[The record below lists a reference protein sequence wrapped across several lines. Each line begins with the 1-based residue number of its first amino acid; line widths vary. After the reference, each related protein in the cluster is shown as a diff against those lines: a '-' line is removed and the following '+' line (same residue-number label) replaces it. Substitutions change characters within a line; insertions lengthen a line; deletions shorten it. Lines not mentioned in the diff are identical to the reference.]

1 MAIQLKDLVEP
12 KTTAILCMEMQRGI
26 VGDMSPI
33 PQLVDA
39 VRAGNVPAH
48 IADLMA
54 AARAAGAQ
62 VVYCNALKRRDRKGS
77 LPNAPMLA
85 RSFKNAEHGI
95 EGTPSAENLPEITPQ
110 PEDFVTGR
118 YHGMSPFTGTSL
130 DAALRAMGIKTVI
143 ATGVS
148 LNVGIVGMAIEAV
161 GLGYNVVIARDC
173 VAGLPASHAESML
186 QNTLPVLGA
195 VVSSADIKSAWT
207 A

>member
-1 MAIQLKDLVEP
+1 MAIQLKDLVDP

-33 PQLVDA
+33 AQLVDA
-39 VRAGNVPAH
+39 VKAGNVPAH

-62 VVYCNALKRRDRKGS
+62 VVYCNALKRSDR
-77 LPNAPMLA
+77 MLA
-85 RSFKNAEHGI
+85 RSFKSGEHGV
-95 EGTPSAENLPEITPQ
+95 EGTPSAENLPEIAPK

-161 GLGYNVVIARDC
+161 GLGYNVVVARDC

-195 VVSSADIKSAWT
+195 VVSSADIKAVW
-207 A
+207 